1 MDAAGKL
8 LSHPI
13 KNQNTLVTGTPI
25 PAAGMEYSTRYQAV
39 LCVVYIYIYIYI
51 LPGVAWSAEETGP
64 PAVMMIKSKYVL
76 SDWVAASAGQPA
88 EWLVGFYTV

>member
-39 LCVVYIYIYIYI
+39 LCVVYIYIYI
-51 LPGVAWSAEETGP
+51 LPGVA
-64 PAVMMIKSKYVL
+64 
-76 SDWVAASAGQPA
+76 
-88 EWLVGFYTV
+88 

>member
-39 LCVVYIYIYIYI
+39 LCVVYIYIYIFYQVLRD
-51 LPGVAWSAEETGP
+51 LPRKRAHR
-64 PAVMMIKSKYVL
+64 
-76 SDWVAASAGQPA
+76 Q
-88 EWLVGFYTV
+88 